1 MLETLSQ
8 ENLETAAALP
18 VIPELKGRALD
29 ISGMPESVFLENNE
43 VLPVRVVG
51 VRYQQAGRVFDFFA
65 EGHFLKINDVVVTDL
80 PQRGLQMGWVAKG
93 PYTILNTGGHIRL
106 PVIVRRANEDDLKNH
121 QRQKSFEERGLRL
134 CQEAVA
140 KHQLNMKIL
149 RVDYTLDLR
158 KCLIFFS
165 AETRVD
171 FRNLLKDLV
180 QDLRARVELRQIGV
194 RDAAGLKGAIGPCGE
209 ETCCSRFLNRFHSV
223 SIKMAKDQGL
233 SLKPTKVSG
242 MCGRLKCCLAYE
254 APVYEEGLK
263 KMPKKGRCVK
273 CSSGSCGVVK
283 ESNPLTQTVTVIF
296 EDGSSQILPIKD
308 ILEETSLRPDA
319 LFKNEL
325 VIAAMNEDGS
335 EDWSEVPE

>member
-1 MLETLSQ
+1 MLEQLTP
-8 ENLETAAALP
+8 ETPPVLP
-18 VIPELKGRALD
+18 TIPELKGRALD
-29 ISGMPESVFLENNE
+29 LSGMPASAFEDSAPER
-43 VLPVRVVG
+43 PVKVVG
-51 VRYQQAGRVFDFFA
+51 IRYQQAGRVFDFFA
-65 EGHFLKINDVVVTDL
+65 EGHHLKANDIVVTDM
-80 PQRGLQMGWVAKG
+80 PQRGLQIGWVAKG
-93 PYTILNTGGHIRL
+93 PYTIINSESRIKL
-106 PVIVRRANEDDLKNH
+106 PVIVRKANEEDLKSH
-121 QRQKSFEERGLRL
+121 QRQKSYEERGLRV
-134 CQEAVA
+134 CQESVA
-140 KHQLNMKIL
+140 KHKLAMKIL

-165 AETRVD
+165 SESRVD

-180 QDLRARVELRQIGV
+180 VELKARVELRQIGV

-283 ESNPLTQTVTVIF
+283 DSNPLTQTVNVMF
-296 EDGSSQILPIKD
+296 EDGSIQNLPLKD
-308 ILEETSLRPDA
+308 ILEELSLRPEQ
-319 LFKNEL
+319 LFKNERF
-325 VIAAMNEDGS
+325 IAAINQSGE
-335 EDWSEVPE
+335 EEWSDIPE